1 MPNTAYNKRQEDALA
16 LIEASKLNF
25 NWTDQEIA
33 DFVNQFPDNPQTK
46 VVLSFLDLDEEVLR
60 VTTHSVR
67 SV

>member
-1 MPNTAYNKRQEDALA
+1 MPNTTYDKQQADALA
-16 LIEASKLNF
+16 FIKASQDNW

-67 SV
+67 RV